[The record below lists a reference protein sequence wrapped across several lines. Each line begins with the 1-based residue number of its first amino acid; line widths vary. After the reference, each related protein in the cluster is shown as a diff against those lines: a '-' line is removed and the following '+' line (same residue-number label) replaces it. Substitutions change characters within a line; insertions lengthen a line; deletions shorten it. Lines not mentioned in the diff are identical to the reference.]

1 MSTIIYR
8 LERGPF
14 SGLVT
19 RTDKGPW
26 MGWYM
31 ASWSAGVDGGGT
43 SSPIGQDGAISW
55 LHAAYEDWLATH
67 QSL

>member
-1 MSTIIYR
+1 MSTIVYR

-31 ASWSAGVDGGGT
+31 ASWRAGEYGGGT
-43 SSPIGQDGAISW
+43 SAPAGCDTAIAWLQAAYASW
-55 LHAAYEDWLATH
+55 LAEH
-67 QSL
+67 QRL